1 MAMATIYTADLS
13 PTKKEFVTAW
23 LDKQF
28 WGGDGDVELIG
39 TYRFDDTGGEVGF
52 EGFIVKRAEKIL
64 HLPITYRGAPIDG
77 ADNYLITTIDHSVLG
92 QRWAYDAMADPVG
105 IHMLNQALAGEIQQ
119 AEYHFYN
126 EDGQYLGTEESDISI
141 YIRGELPDDWG
152 TVSVHHVLD
161 HLDEDGGEL
170 RRLVGRWED
179 ASATLFELTP
189 TPETQTGASPII
201 AE

>member
-1 MAMATIYTADLS
+1 MATIYTAELTPS
-13 PTKKEFVTAW
+13 KKEFVTAW

-28 WGGDGDVELIG
+28 WGGTGEPELIG
-39 TYRFDDTGGEVGF
+39 TYRFDDTSGEVGF
-52 EGFIVKRAEKIL
+52 EGFVVKREDRIL
-64 HLPITYRGAPIDG
+64 HLPITYRAAPLDG
-77 ADNYLITTIDHSVLG
+77 ADDYLITKMQHSVLG
-92 QRWAYDAMADPVG
+92 ERWAYDAMADPVG

-126 EDGQYLGTEESDISI
+126 EDGQYLGSEDSDISI
-141 YIRGELPDDWG
+141 YIRGELPDEWG

-161 HLDEDGGEL
+161 PLDEDGGEL

-189 TPETQTGASPII
+189 TSKPQ
-201 AE
+201 AESDSVISE

>member
-1 MAMATIYTADLS
+1 MATVYVVETN

-28 WGGDGDVELIG
+28 WGGSGDPELIG

-52 EGFIVKRAEKIL
+52 EGFILKREDKIL
-64 HLPITYRGAPIDG
+64 HLPMTYRAAPLEG
-77 ADNYLITTIDHSVLG
+77 ADDYLIVKMDHPVLG
-92 QRWAYDAMADPVG
+92 DRWAYDAMADPVG

-119 AEYHFYN
+119 ADFHFYN
-126 EDGQYLGTEESDISI
+126 QDGQYQGTEDSDISI
-141 YIRGELPDDWG
+141 YIRGELPEAWG

-161 HLDEDGGEL
+161 HLDLDGGEL

-189 TPETQTGASPII
+189 TQAAPTDTQPII
-201 AE
+201 SE

>member
-1 MAMATIYTADLS
+1 MATIYTAELTPS
-13 PTKKEFVTAW
+13 KKEFITTW

-28 WGGDGDVELIG
+28 WGGSGEAELIG

-52 EGFIVKRAEKIL
+52 EGYVLRREDKIL
-64 HLPITYRGAPIDG
+64 HLPVTYRAAPIDG
-77 ADNYLITTIDHSVLG
+77 ADDYLITRINHSVLG
-92 QRWAYDAMADPVG
+92 ERWAYDAMADPVG

-126 EDGQYLGTEESDISI
+126 ESGQYLGSEDSDISI
-141 YIRGELPDDWG
+141 YIRGELPENWG

-161 HLDEDGGEL
+161 HLDLDGGEL

-189 TPETQTGASPII
+189 EPEAQTDAMPEISQ
-201 AE
+201 